1 MQIVANVVRGVYK
14 NLETGFYKF
23 IVLDN
28 KPEIDDYIKIVS
40 TYRNNPTEMWMKV
53 VLVQPYSL
61 DRWKA
66 DLIHETPQISEET
79 DFKLE
84 VNYDPEWF

>member
-23 IVLDN
+23 IVLDE
-28 KPEIDDYIKIVS
+28 KPDLDYIKIVS
-40 TYRNNPTEMWMKV
+40 TYRNKPTEMWMKV
-53 VLVQPYSL
+53 VSVEPYPI

-66 DLIHETPQISEET
+66 DLIHEAPQISTES
-79 DFKLE
+79 DFKLNE
-84 VNYDPEWF
+84 SYDEWF